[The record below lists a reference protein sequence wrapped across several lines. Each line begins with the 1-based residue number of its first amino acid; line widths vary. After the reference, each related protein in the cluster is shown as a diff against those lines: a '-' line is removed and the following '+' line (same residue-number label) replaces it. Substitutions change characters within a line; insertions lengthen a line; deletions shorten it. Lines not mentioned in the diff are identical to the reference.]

1 MQRFSNKR
9 LMYRWGKYGFLLGLL
24 LWLLG
29 TMSSL
34 YASGTQLLLQQGVDD
49 YRIGK
54 NADVFTDVRGNMTLE
69 QVKKQTFQP
78 AQHEIIN
85 FGFNTQT
92 HWIRIIINNKANH
105 SDHEWILNT
114 YSSHISFIDVY
125 CPDTVYRTGAEL
137 DFATR
142 PLTHR
147 EIAFPLHIN
156 AGAVDTYYVK
166 VKSYRSNVYR
176 MELQTWS
183 NWNDYTETDWILI
196 SGFFCSILVM
206 FLYNLLLYL
215 SIRDKTY
222 VAYLI
227 YQVGLGLLFFYLK
240 GLAIQYLWHQNSSF
254 HIITTH
260 IGPVMA
266 GMALSWFSGL
276 FLRIREYS
284 YLGWRI
290 IQTFHFLWMFVFLFS
305 IINWILFPPQ
315 AQVYVDMLENIIAG
329 TQSVICMFL
338 GIYVWYKGYKP
349 AKYYVAGFSMLMIGI
364 FAFVIKN
371 LGVLKDFVWSNYIF
385 QYGVLVEQIFLSLAL
400 ADKIN
405 VMKDE
410 KEKMSLENERIL
422 REQNQTLEIKVLER
436 TQQLMETN
444 EEIAQQRDELAAQAD
459 QISLQ
464 RDQLNEAFIR
474 LKELDE
480 FKDALAG
487 MIVHDLK
494 NPLNAIIGLSN
505 KPQLSAGDQ
514 EAIRQAGKQ
523 MLNLTLNILD
533 VQKFEQASVP
543 LNIREHYL
551 AEIVK
556 DALDQVSLL
565 VINKNQNIG
574 YTFPKNIRVRA
585 DFELFSRV
593 FMNLLTNAIKYTPNN
608 GNITI
613 TLEER
618 DESRYIVSVT
628 DTGQGIPADKLDTVF
643 DKFSQVDARKSG
655 NVRST
660 GLGLTFCKM
669 VVEAHGGRI
678 WVTSQQGQGTTFSF
692 IVAKASPTYETENT
706 TVETEHEIDL
716 SISMEDRQIF
726 APFVA
731 IFKALDVYEGS
742 EVLNTLTQIPDS
754 PAIVHWKAEME
765 RAVFTS
771 NQERYEEL
779 LQMMD

>member
-1 MQRFSNKR
+1 MT
-9 LMYRWGKYGFLLGLL
+9 RWGKYVVGLIW
-24 LWLLG
+24 WLLMVIGIVQAAG
-29 TMSSL
+29 TEL
-34 YASGTQLLLQQGVDD
+34 KLEPGVND

-54 NADVFTDVRGNMTLE
+54 ASDLFTDVRGNMTLE
-69 QVKKQTFQP
+69 QVKQQKFQP
-78 AQHEIIN
+78 CNQEIIN
-85 FGFNTQT
+85 LGFNTRT
-92 HWIRIIINNKANH
+92 HWIRIIINNKKNH
-105 SDHEWILNT
+105 HEQEWILNT
-114 YSSHISFIDVY
+114 YSSHVSYIDLY
-125 CPDTVYRTGAEL
+125 GRDTVFQTGSQRH
-137 DFATR
+137 FSTR

-147 EIAFPLHIN
+147 EIAFPLRITS
-156 AGAVDTYYVK
+156 GAVDTYYIK
-166 VKSYRSNVYR
+166 IKSYRSNAYH

-183 NWNDYTETDWILI
+183 SWNDYTETDWILL

-222 VAYLI
+222 IAYLI

-240 GLAIQYLWHQNSSF
+240 GLAIQYLWYQNNSI

-266 GMALSWFSGL
+266 GIALSWFSGL
-276 FLRIREYS
+276 FLKIKDYS
-284 YLGWRI
+284 KIAWRI
-290 IQTFHFLWMFVFLFS
+290 LVSFQFLWVFVFLFA
-305 IINWILFPPQ
+305 IINWLLFPPQ
-315 AQVYVDMLENIIAG
+315 AQVYVDLLENLVAG
-329 TQSVICMFL
+329 TQSVICMGL
-338 GIYVWYKGYKP
+338 GIYVWHKGYKP
-349 AKYYVAGFSMLMIGI
+349 AKYYVAGFSMLMLGI

-371 LGVLKDFVWSNYIF
+371 LGLLKDFAWSNYIF

-436 TQQLMETN
+436 THQLMETN

-464 RDQLNEAFIR
+464 RDQLNEAFIK

-505 KPQLSAGDQ
+505 KPQLSAADQ

-543 LNIREHYL
+543 LNIREHAL
-551 AEIVK
+551 ADIVK

-565 VINKNQNIG
+565 VINKNQNIS
-574 YTFPKNIRVRA
+574 YTFSKNIRVQA

-608 GNITI
+608 GTITI
-613 TLEER
+613 SVEEK
-618 DESRYIVSVT
+618 DESRYIISVS
-628 DTGQGIPADKLDTVF
+628 DNGQGIPADKLETVF

-678 WVTSQQGQGTTFSF
+678 WVTSQEGQGTTFSF
-692 IVAKASPTYETENT
+692 TLAKATPAEEKETTPPATDNT
-706 TVETEHEIDL
+706 VDL
-716 SISMEDRQIF
+716 SISMEDRQTF
-726 APFVA
+726 APFLS
-731 IFKALDVYEGS
+731 IFKSLDVYEGS
-742 EVLNTLTQIPDS
+742 EILNTLSRIPDS
-754 PAIVHWKAEME
+754 PTLVHWKAEME

-771 NQERYEEL
+771 NQEKYEEL
-779 LQMMD
+779 LQIMD